1 MEDLAVV
8 VEQDEEG
15 FFVSSCPA
23 LKGCW
28 SQGRTE
34 EEALANIEEAIRG
47 WLEAEQAR
55 ARAGLRPGQR
65 LRVVA
70 FP

>member
-1 MEDLAVV
+1 MEKLTVL

-28 SQGRTE
+28 SQGKTE
-34 EEALANIEEAIRG
+34 EEALDNIQEAIRG
-47 WLEAEQAR
+47 WLEAEQSR
-55 ARAGLRPGQR
+55 ARASRRPGQQVR
-65 LRVVA
+65 EVA